1 MNVFSQSI
9 NAENFTKD
17 LEFLQ
22 SALKKNTTRKI
33 IYIIIEKT
41 DSFFRAK
48 KELAIVK
55 KTEPENSIVI
65 LITEFPGPKWIKKF
79 PRLTDNFIDF
89 HFST

>member
-1 MNVFSQSI
+1 MDIFSQSI
-9 NAENFTKD
+9 KAENFAND

-22 SALKKNTTRKI
+22 SALENNTTRKI
-33 IYIIIEKT
+33 IYINIERT
-41 DSFFRAK
+41 DSYLRAK